1 MLKRC
6 TSCGYSNES
15 ILTHLIDAA
24 EEKCLC
30 PNCVAVAVANG
41 SLSFEATEALCD
53 DVTGELGAV
62 VFINGNERYL
72 LTPNRMKRLL
82 AHDLRPYEWQALAN
96 KYGANQFML
105 HDDFYTEDGASWQPT
120 VRIPVY
126 EWWDVVE
133 INGKHY
139 CEVFE
144 ISGEMD
150 GDEVQPPCGGCP
162 RLLGVPTPI
171 GSPRLLCPQGTRE
184 HADREEGEACI
195 EESLYGYVHVG
206 GLTHQGNHR
215 EQRGTSEKGV

>member
-15 ILTHLIDAA
+15 ILTHLIDAN

-41 SLSFEATEALCD
+41 TMKLEANEALCD
-53 DVTGELGAV
+53 DVTGEIGAV
-62 VFINGNERYL
+62 VFINGNERYT
-72 LTPNRMKRLL
+72 LTPRRMIRLL
-82 AHDLRPYEWQALAN
+82 AHDLRAYEWQALAN

-105 HDDFYTEDGASWQPT
+105 HDDFYTEEGNPWQPT
-120 VRIPVY
+120 VNVPVY

-150 GDEVQPPCGGCP
+150 SDDVFQIDAFLQSVAWKYGVDIDDVKTYTMDEIEFNANGMKFGAECCGCWID
-162 RLLGVPTPI
+162 GVPEWLRT
-171 GSPRLLCPQGTRE
+171 
-184 HADREEGEACI
+184 EEM
-195 EESLYGYVHVG
+195 
-206 GLTHQGNHR
+206 
-215 EQRGTSEKGV
+215 

>member
-15 ILTHLIDAA
+15 ILTHLIDVN

-41 SLSFEATEALCD
+41 TMKLEANEALCD
-53 DVTGELGAV
+53 DVTSEIGAV
-62 VFINGNERYL
+62 VFINGNERYT
-72 LTPNRMKRLL
+72 LTPRRMIRLL
-82 AHDLRPYEWQALAN
+82 AHDLRAYEWQALAN

-105 HDDFYTEDGASWQPT
+105 HDDFYTEEGNPWQPT
-120 VRIPVY
+120 VNVPVY

-150 GDEVQPPCGGCP
+150 SDDVFQIDAFLQSVAWKYGVDIDDVKTYTMDEIEFNANGMKFGAECCGCWID
-162 RLLGVPTPI
+162 GVPEWLRT
-171 GSPRLLCPQGTRE
+171 
-184 HADREEGEACI
+184 EEM
-195 EESLYGYVHVG
+195 
-206 GLTHQGNHR
+206 
-215 EQRGTSEKGV
+215 

>member
-15 ILTHLIDAA
+15 ILTHLIDAN

-41 SLSFEATEALCD
+41 TMKLEANEALCD
-53 DVTGELGAV
+53 DVTGEIGAV
-62 VFINGNERYL
+62 IFINGNERYT
-72 LTPNRMKRLL
+72 LTPRRMIRLL
-82 AHDLRPYEWQALAN
+82 AHDLRAYEWQALAN

-105 HDDFYTEDGASWQPT
+105 HDDFYTEEGNPWQPT
-120 VRIPVY
+120 VNVPVY

-150 GDEVQPPCGGCP
+150 SDDVFQIDAFLQSVAWKYGVDVDDVKTYTMDDVQFNPEGMKFGAECCGCWID
-162 RLLGVPTPI
+162 GVPEWLRT
-171 GSPRLLCPQGTRE
+171 
-184 HADREEGEACI
+184 EEM
-195 EESLYGYVHVG
+195 
-206 GLTHQGNHR
+206 
-215 EQRGTSEKGV
+215 

>member
-15 ILTHLIDAA
+15 ILTHLIDAN

-41 SLSFEATEALCD
+41 TMKLEANEALCD
-53 DVTGELGAV
+53 DVTGEIGAV
-62 VFINGNERYL
+62 VFINGNERYT
-72 LTPNRMKRLL
+72 LTPRRMIRLL
-82 AHDLRPYEWQALAN
+82 VYDLRAYEWQALAN

-105 HDDFYTEDGASWQPT
+105 HDDFYTEEGNPWQPT
-120 VRIPVY
+120 VNVPVY

-150 GDEVQPPCGGCP
+150 SDDVFQIDAFLQSVAWKYGVDVDDVKTYTMDDVQFNPEGMKFGAECCGCWID
-162 RLLGVPTPI
+162 GVPEWLRT
-171 GSPRLLCPQGTRE
+171 
-184 HADREEGEACI
+184 EEM
-195 EESLYGYVHVG
+195 
-206 GLTHQGNHR
+206 
-215 EQRGTSEKGV
+215 

>member
-15 ILTHLIDAA
+15 ILTHLIDAN

-41 SLSFEATEALCD
+41 TMKLEANEALCD
-53 DVTGELGAV
+53 DVTGEIGAV
-62 VFINGNERYL
+62 VFINGNERYT
-72 LTPNRMKRLL
+72 LTPRRMIRLL
-82 AHDLRPYEWQALAN
+82 AHDLRAYEWQALAN

-105 HDDFYTEDGASWQPT
+105 HDDFYTEEGNPWQPT
-120 VRIPVY
+120 VNVPVY

-150 GDEVQPPCGGCP
+150 SDDVFQIDAFLQSVAWKYGVDIDDVKTYTMDEIEFNANGMKFGAECCGCWID
-162 RLLGVPTPI
+162 GVPEWLRT
-171 GSPRLLCPQGTRE
+171 
-184 HADREEGEACI
+184 EEA
-195 EESLYGYVHVG
+195 
-206 GLTHQGNHR
+206 
-215 EQRGTSEKGV
+215 

>member
-15 ILTHLIDAA
+15 ILTHLIDAN

-41 SLSFEATEALCD
+41 TMKLEANEALCD
-53 DVTGELGAV
+53 DVTGEIGAV
-62 VFINGNERYL
+62 VFINGNERYA
-72 LTPNRMKRLL
+72 LTPRRMIRLL
-82 AHDLRPYEWQALAN
+82 AHDLRAYEWQALAN

-105 HDDFYTEDGASWQPT
+105 HDDFYTEEGNPWQPT
-120 VRIPVY
+120 VNVPVY

-150 GDEVQPPCGGCP
+150 SDDVFQIDAFLQSVAWKYGVDIDDVKTYTMDKIEFNANGMKFGAECCGCWID
-162 RLLGVPTPI
+162 GVPEWLRT
-171 GSPRLLCPQGTRE
+171 
-184 HADREEGEACI
+184 EEA
-195 EESLYGYVHVG
+195 
-206 GLTHQGNHR
+206 
-215 EQRGTSEKGV
+215 

>member
-15 ILTHLIDAA
+15 ILTHLIDAN

-41 SLSFEATEALCD
+41 TIKLEANETLCD
-53 DVTGELGAV
+53 DVTGEIGAV
-62 VFINGNERYL
+62 VFINGNERYIL
-72 LTPNRMKRLL
+72 APRRMIRLL
-82 AHDLRPYEWQALAN
+82 AHNLRAYEWQALAA

-105 HDDFYTEDGASWQPT
+105 HDDFYTEEGNPWQPT
-120 VRIPVY
+120 VNVPVY

-150 GDEVQPPCGGCP
+150 DEMTFQIDDFLQSVAWKHGVDVDDIKTYRMDGIEFNPAGMKFGAECCGCWID
-162 RLLGVPTPI
+162 GVPEWCI
-171 GSPRLLCPQGTRE
+171 DEDAG
-184 HADREEGEACI
+184 DGEYD
-195 EESLYGYVHVG
+195 E
-206 GLTHQGNHR
+206 
-215 EQRGTSEKGV
+215 